1 MRTGSQPGTC
11 LSAWG
16 SAWKAQLRL
25 LYARLSSSPCFSR
38 AGTASSAVPPWGPA
52 HYWLDVGR
60 EGEWTEA
67 VWHGK
72 SDVGTGSSSLPP
84 LGKDGRRVHPRG
96 PAGSGS
102 TGWLR
107 KGTGVTGAPRRC
119 PLRSTCAPRCA
130 EAPCDQHLSSRRW
143 RKEYVRALW
152 ARSHDEPGRD
162 VRVRCC
168 AARPAQPS
176 PLCTVAR
183 LGHRCANGPGGAP
196 PTSSLCPLEALL
208 PEHGGVWGGPLGPGN
223 DTGTV
228 CVVS

>member
-11 LSAWG
+11 LSSWG
-16 SAWKAQLRL
+16 STRKAQAPPALRPSL
-25 LYARLSSSPCFSR
+25 LVSLLLEGGNGFLCCPSLGSCSLLAGCGEGGGMDRSHPARE
-38 AGTASSAVPPWGPA
+38 
-52 HYWLDVGR
+52 D
-60 EGEWTEA
+60 
-67 VWHGK
+67 
-72 SDVGTGSSSLPP
+72 DVGTGSSSLPP
-84 LGKDGRRVHPRG
+84 LGKDGRRVDPRG

-107 KGTGVTGAPRRC
+107 KGTGGTGAPRRC

-130 EAPCDQHLSSRRW
+130 EAPCDRHLSSRRW

-183 LGHRCANGPGGAP
+183 LGHRGANSPGGAP
-196 PTSSLCPLEALL
+196 PTSSLCPPEALL